1 MKLFTILLAL
11 VNRIS
16 TGENWIQIGP
26 FLIQF
31 GVVYIDT
38 PVLRAPN
45 DKYGMTTVTFT
56 KTFSQPPTV
65 IPGCD
70 IFGGYESSLGV
81 STKTTST
88 VNLSILHN
96 SPVNFAY
103 INWIAIG
110 RA

>member
-1 MKLFTILLAL
+1 MRLFTILLAL
-11 VNRIS
+11 INRI
-16 TGENWIQIGP
+16 TAGENWLQIGP
-26 FLIQF
+26 ILVQF

-45 DKYGMTTVTFT
+45 DKYGMTTVTFP

-81 STKTTST
+81 STKTTSK
-88 VNLSILHN
+88 VNLSIFHN
-96 SPVNFAY
+96 SPVNYAY

-110 RA
+110 LA

>member
-1 MKLFTILLAL
+1 MRLFTILLAL
-11 VNRIS
+11 INRI
-16 TGENWIQIGP
+16 TAGENWLQIGP
-26 FLIQF
+26 ILVQF
-31 GVVYIDT
+31 GVVYVET
-38 PVLRAPN
+38 PVSTAPN
-45 DKYGMTTVTFT
+45 KYGLTTVTFP

-81 STKTTST
+81 SAKTTSK

-96 SPVNFAY
+96 STVNYAY

-110 RA
+110 LA

>member
-1 MKLFTILLAL
+1 MRLFTILLAL
-11 VNRIS
+11 ASRIS

-26 FLIQF
+26 FLVQF
-31 GVVYIDT
+31 GVVYVDT
-38 PVLRAPN
+38 PVITASN
-45 DKYGMTTVTFT
+45 KYGLTTVTFP
-56 KTFSQPPTV
+56 KTFSQPPTI

-88 VNLSILHN
+88 ANLSILHN
-96 SPVNFAY
+96 SSANYAY

-110 RA
+110 LA

>member
-1 MKLFTILLAL
+1 MRLFTILLAL
-11 VNRIS
+11 INRI
-16 TGENWIQIGP
+16 TAGENWLQIGP
-26 FLIQF
+26 ILVQF

-38 PVLRAPN
+38 PVTTAPN
-45 DKYGMTTVTFT
+45 KYGLTTVTFP

-81 STKTTST
+81 STKTTSK

-96 SPVNFAY
+96 SPVNYAY

-110 RA
+110 LA